1 VGWLSRDDLRNRP
14 RHAGPGVA
22 TPGAQML
29 GRHRFELGVYRHEGS
44 WDEAQ
49 VPRQAEVFAHPL
61 RAAPAATLRPGPRE
75 DDPAV
80 IMSALR
86 RLEGRVQLRT
96 YQAREPWRIEERWLD

>member
-1 VGWLSRDDLRNRP
+1 
-14 RHAGPGVA
+14 
-22 TPGAQML
+22 ML
-29 GRHRFELGVYRHEGS
+29 GRHRFELAVYRHGGR

-61 RAAPAATLRPGPRE
+61 RAAPAAPLRPGPRE

-86 RLEGRVQLRT
+86 RLEGRLQLRT
-96 YQAREPWRIEERWLD
+96 YQARGPWRIEERWLD